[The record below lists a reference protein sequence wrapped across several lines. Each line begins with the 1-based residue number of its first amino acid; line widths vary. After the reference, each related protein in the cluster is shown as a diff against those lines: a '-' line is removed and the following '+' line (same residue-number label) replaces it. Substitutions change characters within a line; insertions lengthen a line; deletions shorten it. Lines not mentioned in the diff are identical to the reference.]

1 MRTRLLPAILYAQ
14 RLVSDRRSE
23 ASDRHLAYA
32 LAFIAGAINAGGFF
46 AVGHYTSH
54 MSGIVSAVADHAAL
68 GQWVL
73 VGAGLAAVL
82 CFVLGAATSAW
93 LINWGRRHDSTAQYA
108 LPLLLEGVLLAGL
121 GLAGLAVEGGSAV
134 GTMVTGAV
142 ALLCFIMG
150 LQNATITKVSGAR
163 LRTTHVTGIVT
174 DIGIELG
181 KLGYWNR
188 AGSRLGPRV
197 RGDRAK
203 LRLLGAM
210 LGAFL
215 AGGTLGAL
223 GFSHFGAA
231 AALPLALLLGLL
243 GTAPAAA
250 AAVLRRRE
258 N

>member
-1 MRTRLLPAILYAQ
+1 MAPAILFAH
-14 RLVSDRRSE
+14 RLVADRRSE

-68 GQWVL
+68 GHWPL
-73 VGAGLAAVL
+73 AGAGLAAVL

-93 LINWGRRHDSTAQYA
+93 LINWGRRHESTAQYA

-121 GLAGLAVEGGSAV
+121 GAAGMVWGGGVPGALRGALTV
-134 GTMVTGAV
+134 AV
-142 ALLCFIMG
+142 ALLCFLMG

-188 AGSRLGPRV
+188 GGLGPAV
-197 RGDRAK
+197 RADRAK

-210 LGAFL
+210 LCAFL

-223 GFSHFGAA
+223 GFSQFGAA

-250 AAVLRRRE
+250 AVLRRRAG
-258 N
+258 